1 MAKRNRVV
9 DIRTYFGEETS
20 LDLVRSWLESGPRSN
35 WEDLA
40 ACRVEDVADLFF
52 PPRGGS
58 CRPARAIC
66 AECPV
71 RSDCLAAAMANDERD
86 GVWGG
91 MNTEERDRLELTL
104 SEASRASRAS

>member
-1 MAKRNRVV
+1 MRRNRVV
-9 DIRTYFGEETS
+9 DIRDYFGEESS
-20 LDLVRSWLESGPRSN
+20 LDLVSTWLQSGPSTG

-40 ACRVEDVADLFF
+40 ACRDADVAHLFF

-66 AECPV
+66 SGCPV
-71 RSDCLAAAMANDERD
+71 RSDCLATAMINDERD

-91 MNTEERDRLELTL
+91 LNTEERDRLSFTL
-104 SEASRASRAS
+104 NAAQAS